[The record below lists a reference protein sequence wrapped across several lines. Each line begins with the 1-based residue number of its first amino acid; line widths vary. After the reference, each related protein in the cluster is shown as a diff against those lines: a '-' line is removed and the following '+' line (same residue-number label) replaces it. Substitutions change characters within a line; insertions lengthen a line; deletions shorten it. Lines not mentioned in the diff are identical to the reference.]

1 LASKTIDELTAA
13 TEVAASDL
21 IPLFQTSAT
30 NKATPPQLLRGITGW
45 INALEYGAV
54 GDGETVNT
62 TALQNALNALKT
74 AGGGTLF
81 IPEGT
86 YLTAGLA
93 LSDADNITIL
103 GDGPN
108 RTILKMVPAAT
119 SAPILLFTRCNFLTI
134 CDLEVDGNKENQI
147 GKYIRGI
154 YWLADNAASGGVLCE
169 HGTFERLF
177 IHDTTDQGLLVAGG
191 RWAKIDKVHTER
203 CGSTGNIGA
212 GIHIVNASPDISLL
226 SCDVQ
231 ISNCSDIGSGLID
244 GDEGAGL
251 QMQVGTHNIQVSNYT
266 SWNATKYGI
275 KCQAHQVELNNIQVF
290 EPGICGIALQYND
303 VRLSNVRVEKTTPG
317 SSGAITIS
325 APQQELDP
333 RDIRMDLSNIH
344 IVDTA
349 GGFYTGLSIT
359 NSESGTDPV
368 SHVHVANLNISGFA
382 GLNYGLRIAGNVTD
396 CDIVNAHVTDCDTN
410 ITMGGYTINS
420 VVYGPQRIQMIGVHS
435 RELTPGPSGSIGW
448 ALGYGTGLLIGCT
461 SEMLAGSSRV
471 LWQNLGNNWAM
482 AAAARCAMNITPAAT
497 QPSRTISGDALSVG
511 VAGYIE
517 VRAESGTTD
526 ALTDIAGGVAGQ
538 WLILKAYGSHVLTV
552 THNAAKLIL
561 PGGTDYTLSGDK
573 RLLLYCLAA
582 GKWTVF
588 NA

>member
-134 CDLEVDGNKENQI
+134 CDLEVDGNKENQT

-191 RWAKIDKVHTER
+191 RWAKLDKIHTER

-317 SSGAITIS
+317 SAGAIGIG

-333 RDIRMDLSNIH
+333 RNICMDLSNIH

-349 GGFYTGLSIT
+349 GGFYTGLEIS
-359 NSESGTDPV
+359 NSDSEINPV
-368 SHVHVANLNISGFA
+368 SHVHVANLNISGHA
-382 GLNYGLRIAGNVTD
+382 GLNYGLRFAGNVTD

-410 ITMGGYTINS
+410 VAMGNYTING
-420 VVYGPQRIQMIGVHS
+420 VACGPQRIQLTGVHS
-435 RELTPGPSGSIGW
+435 KELTPGPSGSVGW
-448 ALGYGTGLLIGCT
+448 GLGYGSGLLIGCT

-471 LWQNLGNNWAM
+471 LWQNL
-482 AAAARCAMNITPAAT
+482 
-497 QPSRTISGDALSVG
+497 SRTWGFASAQRKAWCGTPEGGQPISKIN
-511 VAGYIE
+511 AGAITVSNSAYVE
-517 VRAESGTTD
+517 VNAESGTAD
-526 ALTDIAGGVAGQ
+526 DLTDITDGVAGQ
-538 WLILKAYGSHVLTV
+538 IVLFKAYTTRTITIV
-552 THNAAKLIL
+552 HNASKIIL
-561 PGGTDYTLSGDK
+561 PGGSNYTLAGDK
-573 RLLLYCLAA
+573 RLLLCCIAP
-582 GKWTVF
+582 GKWTAF
-588 NA
+588 NL